1 MEADLILICF
11 TALTRVPGAIKFA
24 LEKTATSTTT
34 TNTPN
39 PRVLAEID
47 DWMELG
53 KYVGSKILFKFFL
66 TVFSRGKVPI
76 SPGFA
81 NMLLF
86 SPVRG

>member
-11 TALTRVPGAIKFA
+11 TALTRVPGDIKFA

-53 KYVGSKILFKFFL
+53 KYVGSKFLFKFFL
-66 TVFSRGKVPI
+66 TVFNRGKVPI

>member
-11 TALTRVPGAIKFA
+11 TALTHVPGAIKFA

-53 KYVGSKILFKFFL
+53 KHVGSKFLFKFF
-66 TVFSRGKVPI
+66 
-76 SPGFA
+76 
-81 NMLLF
+81 
-86 SPVRG
+86 

>member
-24 LEKTATSTTT
+24 LEKTATSTT
-34 TNTPN
+34 NTPN

-53 KYVGSKILFKFFL
+53 KYVGSKFLFKFF
-66 TVFSRGKVPI
+66 
-76 SPGFA
+76 
-81 NMLLF
+81 
-86 SPVRG
+86 